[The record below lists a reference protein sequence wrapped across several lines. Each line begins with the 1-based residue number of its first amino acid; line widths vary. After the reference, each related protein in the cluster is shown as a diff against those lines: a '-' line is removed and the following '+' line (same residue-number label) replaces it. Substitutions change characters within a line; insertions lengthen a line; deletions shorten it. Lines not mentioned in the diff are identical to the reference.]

1 MGLWDDWWSP
11 KVIDEGYE
19 KIPSTPGQTE
29 ARDYWMDILRGK
41 VSAPT
46 RDIAGMSG
54 AETKGMELLDQ
65 FLGRP
70 ESTERQSSLDFLTGL
85 LDSSGDVT
93 QLPEI
98 QALMSSIE
106 NQTGDLMNS
115 AMRRTQLSGMG
126 TSGPQGSAVGREI
139 AKGRTSMV
147 AALAPYMAQVRGNK
161 LSAANL
167 INSLASSQES
177 SALNKVGAATS
188 YGSLPRT
195 IEQAGSDAE
204 FQKMMADLRAKYGA
218 AGDVLG
224 ETRYMYDPGIIQKS
238 PSDYAYDIS
247 NALANWYGAS
257 KGGGGA
263 PSTPQT
269 QQGSGGRTWN
279 EQKMAMDNPFYY
291 G

>member
-1 MGLWDDWWSP
+1 MSLWDDWWKP
-11 KVIDEGYE
+11 KTIDEGFE
-19 KIPSTPGQTE
+19 EIPSAKEQDE
-29 ARDYWMDILRGK
+29 ARKYMMDVLQGG

-54 AETKGMELLDQ
+54 AETKGMELLNQ
-65 FLGRP
+65 FLGQP
-70 ESTERQSSLDFLTGL
+70 ESTERQSALDFLTGI
-85 LDSSGDVT
+85 LDQSGDVT

-147 AALAPYMAQVRGNK
+147 AALAPYMAHVRGNK
-161 LSAANL
+161 LSAADL
-167 INSLASSQES
+167 INSLASSQET

-195 IEQAGSDAE
+195 IEQTGYDAE
-204 FQKMMADLRAKYGA
+204 FQKMMIDLQAKYGA
-218 AGDVLG
+218 AGDLLG
-224 ETRYMYDPGIIQKS
+224 ETRYMYDPGMIQKA

-263 PSTPQT
+263 PPTAKT
-269 QQGSGGRTWN
+269 QQGQTWN
-279 EQKMAMDNPFYY
+279 QQKEAMNNPYY
-291 G
+291 YS